1 MNMNKAQQ
9 IYNTISNRPF
19 SYGES
24 VSLIMENRGRSISA
38 LPEEDFVFEDNSVLR
53 VTNTGVKVLSLL
65 IE

>member
-9 IYNTISNRPF
+9 IYNTISSRPF

-24 VSLIMENRGRSISA
+24 VSMIMENRGRPISA

-53 VTNTGVKVLSLL
+53 VTNNGIQLL
-65 IE
+65 EFLVE